1 VRRAL
6 PLLVLIAMQGTAL
19 AKAGYGDI
27 GKALKALEQQRI
39 EEGAKIVAELAI
51 QNPDDPEVKYLEA
64 QVAFLTGDYEKAGQ
78 ILGGLDDPRVK
89 PLAAQL
95 APLVR
100 STLAATRG
108 FATRES
114 PGGHFIIS
122 YPPGKDVVLVDLA
135 GEALDKAYERIGAD
149 FGWYPTGKVRVE
161 ILPRITDLA
170 RVSTL
175 SEKDIQTSGT
185 IALCKYNKLMIVSPR
200 ATVFG
205 YPWMDTLAHEYAHY
219 VISRVTEDR
228 MPIWL
233 HEGLAKFQESRW
245 RAEPHADGLGRSYE
259 HFLALALKK
268 GRLITFDEMHP
279 SMALLPSQEAAA
291 TAFAEVYTIVAWL
304 EKKIGYAGMREVFSK
319 IREGKSER
327 RAVAE
332 VYGASWDEVEAA
344 WKKHLRTL
352 NLKVDPSY
360 GGGKKLRFQKTESSD
375 ENVGID
381 QISEEKARK
390 HARLGGLLRARGR
403 LAAAA
408 MEYERARQVAPEH
421 PFVGAKLARTY
432 LELGEAAKAIQVAEP
447 LVAKDPDDVG
457 PRATLGAAYLKT
469 GDAQRA
475 EEHLAAAVRQSPFD
489 PAVRCGLA
497 DAYGALGKTT
507 EATRETAA
515 CGILRGER

>member
-1 VRRAL
+1 VRS
-6 PLLVLIAMQGTAL
+6 LVFLAAFFASATAV
-19 AKAGYGDI
+19 AKPGYGEI
-27 GKALKALEQQRI
+27 GKAIRAIEQQRI
-39 EEGAKIVAELAI
+39 EDGAKLVADLAADSP
-51 QNPDDPEVKYLEA
+51 NDAEVRYLQA
-64 QVAFLTGDYEKAGQ
+64 QVAFLRGDYDGAQKLLAA
-78 ILGGLDDPRVK
+78 LDDPRTKVLVK
-89 PLAAQL
+89 QL
-95 APLVR
+95 LPLVK
-100 STLAATRG
+100 STADATRG
-108 FATRES
+108 FEHRDS
-114 PGGHFIIS
+114 PKGYFTIY
-122 YPPGKDVVLVDLA
+122 YPAGKDVVLVDLA
-135 GEALDKAYERIGAD
+135 GEALDAAHERIGAD
-149 FGWYPTGKVRVE
+149 FGWHPTEKVRVE

-175 SEKDIQTSGT
+175 TEKDIQTSGT

-205 YPWMDTLAHEYAHY
+205 YPWMDTLVHEYTHY

-268 GRLITFDEMHP
+268 GRLITFEEMHP

-291 TAFAEVYTIVAWL
+291 TAFAEVYTIVAFL
-304 EKKIGYAGMREVFSK
+304 EKKVGYAGIREIFGK

-332 VYGASWDEVEAA
+332 VYGGSWDEVESA
-344 WKKHLRTL
+344 WRKHLKTL
-352 NLKVDPSY
+352 NLKTDPAY
-360 GGGKKLRFQKTESSD
+360 TGQKKLRFQKTESSD
-375 ENVGID
+375 ENVGVD

-408 MEYERARQVAPEH
+408 IEYERARAAAPEQ

-432 LELGEAAKAIQVAEP
+432 LELDDFEKAIAVAEP
-447 LVAKDPDDVG
+447 LVAKDPEDVG
-457 PRATLGAAYLKT
+457 ARATLGVAYLKT
-469 GDAQRA
+469 GSA
-475 EEHLAAAVRQSPFD
+475 EKAEVHLTAAVRQSPFD

-497 DAYGALGKTT
+497 EAYGALGRSA
-507 EATRETAA
+507 EATRETSA
-515 CGILRGER
+515 CAILAGQR